1 MGEEERRGM
10 SGEER
15 AESVSVRS
23 SSEEEHEEELEEE
36 REEVLGSRWGR
47 ER

>member
-1 MGEEERRGM
+1 M

-23 SSEEEHEEELEEE
+23 SSDEEHEEELEEE
-36 REEVLGSRWGR
+36 REDVLECLWGR

>member
-15 AESVSVRS
+15 AESVPVRS
-23 SSEEEHEEELEEE
+23 SSEEEHEEELEED
-36 REEVLGSRWGR
+36 REDVLGGLWGR

>member
-1 MGEEERRGM
+1 M

-15 AESVSVRS
+15 AESVPVRS
-23 SSEEEHEEELEEE
+23 SSEEEHEEELEDES
-36 REEVLGSRWGR
+36 EEVLGGPWGR

>member
-1 MGEEERRGM
+1 M

-15 AESVSVRS
+15 AESVLVRP

-36 REEVLGSRWGR
+36 SEKVLGGLWGR